1 MKADFISSVSAS
13 LLMISGTLTAATV
26 ASIQSVG
33 PFSGMLSESWEN
45 FPVGFFTSSTPGTV
59 SILGG
64 AGTVT
69 GSNLVIW
76 IPARFGPNHFGLG
89 PFTAMTHDGSRGF
102 GKSSSIDD
110 VSMAFITPI
119 TAFGGYWG
127 ISSATRPIELQFFNS
142 EGTLVGTTEFSYS
155 RPNNDGTLEWHGW
168 QLSEPASRV
177 EFSGGGFFVNDALQV
192 VSVPE
197 PNVPVMVA
205 LFCLARL
212 SVRTRTR
219 SLKCCSTIRDGATSS
234 PWNRKCSVLALT

>member
-1 MKADFISSVSAS
+1 MKTNSIILPLAS
-13 LLMISGTLTAATV
+13 FLLISGPLTAATV
-26 ASIQSVG
+26 TSIQSVQ
-33 PFSGMLSESWEN
+33 PFSGTSSESWED
-45 FPVGFFTSSTPGTV
+45 FPTGFFTDSTPGTV

-69 GSNLVIW
+69 GSSLAIW
-76 IPARFGPNHFGLG
+76 ISGRFGPDNFGLG
-89 PFTAMTHDGSRGF
+89 PFTAMTHDGFRGF

-110 VSMAFITPI
+110 VSMDFLTPI

-127 ISSATRPIELQFFNS
+127 IGSTTRPLGLQFFNS
-142 EGTLVGTTEFSYS
+142 EGTLVGTTEFYYS

-197 PNVPVMVA
+197 PHVAILMA

-212 SVRTRTR
+212 GIGTRLR
-219 SLKCCSTIRDGATSS
+219 SH
-234 PWNRKCSVLALT
+234 